1 MSRLNPAV
9 NASDHHAG
17 DVNASLILV
26 EYGDFECPHCRRAH
40 PFVKRLL
47 NEMGNDMHFVYRNFP
62 LRQIHQH
69 ANDAAIA
76 AEAAGKQGR
85 FWEMHD
91 QIFNNQDRL
100 SDSLFLSLAAN
111 IGLNL
116 EQFAEDSKSEEI
128 QNKIE
133 KDLESGIRSG
143 VNATPTFF
151 LNESRVLTYN
161 GTYKSLWEAFRVE
174 SELL

>member
-1 MSRLNPAV
+1 MSRLKPAV
-9 NASDHHAG
+9 NAADHHQG
-17 DVNASLILV
+17 NINAPLTLV
-26 EYGDFECPHCRRAH
+26 EYGDFECPHCKHAH
-40 PFVKRLL
+40 PFIKRLL
-47 NEMGNDMHFVYRNFP
+47 DEMGKDLLFVYRNFP

-69 ANDAAIA
+69 AFDAAIA

-91 QIFNNQDRL
+91 LIFEHQEKLGEDLFMSL
-100 SDSLFLSLAAN
+100 SEI
-111 IGLNL
+111 IGLDTK
-116 EQFAEDSKSEEI
+116 QFESDLKDIEI

-133 KDLESGIRSG
+133 KDFESGIRSG

-151 LNESRVLTYN
+151 LNDSPVLTYTT
-161 GTYKSLWEAFRVE
+161 TYKSLWEAVRLE